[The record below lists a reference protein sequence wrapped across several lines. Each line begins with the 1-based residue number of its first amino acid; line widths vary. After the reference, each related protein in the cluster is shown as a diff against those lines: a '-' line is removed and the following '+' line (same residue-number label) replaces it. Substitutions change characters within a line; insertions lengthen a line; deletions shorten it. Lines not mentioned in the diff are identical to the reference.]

1 MNQTIV
7 FELSQEEDAGFFA
20 ECLTEEIFTQGDNWE
35 ELKTNVK
42 EAVKG
47 YYFDQPTVPN
57 IKLHLVKVGTLN
69 SMLRAISLHKQVSKQ
84 DILDTL

>member
-7 FELSQEEDAGFFA
+7 FEVSQEEDGGFIA

-57 IKLHLVKVGTLN
+57 IKLRLVKN
-69 SMLRAISLHKQVSKQ
+69 E
-84 DILDTL
+84 ILMM